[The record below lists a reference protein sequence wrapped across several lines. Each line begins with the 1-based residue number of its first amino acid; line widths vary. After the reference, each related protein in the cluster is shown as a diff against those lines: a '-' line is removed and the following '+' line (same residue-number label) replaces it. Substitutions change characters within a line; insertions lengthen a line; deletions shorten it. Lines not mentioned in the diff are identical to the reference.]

1 LGAHPVNG
9 LAGIVLPIFGI
20 MALGAVAVKLRV
32 LNQGGVHGLVL
43 FVFNF
48 AIPILLFRS
57 LAVMEL
63 PEDIRWSFLLSFYV
77 GSFAVFGA
85 GMVAGK
91 VLFRRVLAD
100 QAIFGMGA
108 GFSNTVLMG
117 IPILFTAFGPDAT
130 LPTLLIIAFH
140 GPLLMSLTVAII
152 LTGRGGGVSLGRM
165 VRIIGMD
172 LVRNPIIMG
181 LLLGVAVNLGG
192 LDLPGPLDTMAEMV
206 GASAVPCA
214 LFALGASLAGYP
226 LIGDVHPAL
235 VLSFLKVVVHPVLVW
250 ILAVPVLGLEGIWV
264 PVTVI
269 MAAMPSGINVYL
281 FGARYDVAPGVAART
296 VLLSTVASLVTIPV
310 LLYLFSGA

>member
-1 LGAHPVNG
+1 MNG

-20 MALGAVAVKLRV
+20 MALGALAVKIRV

-57 LAVMEL
+57 LALTEL
-63 PEDIRWSFLLSFYV
+63 PEDIRWSFLLSFYG
-77 GSFAVFGA
+77 GSFAVFAA
-85 GMVAGK
+85 GMAAGRA
-91 VLFRRVLAD
+91 LFGRVLAD
-100 QAIFGMGA
+100 QGIFGMGA

-117 IPILFTAFGPDAT
+117 IPILFTAYGPDAT

-165 VRIIGMD
+165 ARIIGLD

-181 LLLGVAVNLGG
+181 LLLGVAVNLSGIE
-192 LDLPGPLDTMAEMV
+192 LPGPVDTMAEMV

-226 LIGDVHPAL
+226 LTGDVPPAL
-235 VLSFLKVVVHPVLVW
+235 VLSFLKVVVHPALVW
-250 ILAVPVLGLEGIWV
+250 LLAVPVLGLEGIWV
-264 PVTVI
+264 PVAVT

-296 VLLSTVASLVTIPV
+296 VLVSTAASLVTLPV
-310 LLYLFSGA
+310 LLYLFAGG